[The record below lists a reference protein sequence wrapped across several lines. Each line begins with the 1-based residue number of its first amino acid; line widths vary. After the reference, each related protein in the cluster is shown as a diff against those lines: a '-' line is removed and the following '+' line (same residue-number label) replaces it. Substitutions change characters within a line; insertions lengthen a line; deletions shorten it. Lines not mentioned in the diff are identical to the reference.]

1 MLALSPRV
9 TVHLVGV
16 GLLAATAAYW
26 MVRLRPDPPRLAA
39 PSETLPGRP
48 TAMAVDDTARTVA
61 GWLAP
66 GPLRMNVRVTGVA
79 LSGRGQRA
87 VALLSVDDQ
96 PARPFIVGESLPG
109 GAVVSRIEA
118 DSVLLTRPDGQTRL
132 PTPSVATVTPV
143 SPASPVAVQDRKS

>member
-9 TVHLVGV
+9 MVHLVGV

-26 MVRLRPDPPRLAA
+26 MGRLRPDPPRLAA
-39 PSETLPGRP
+39 PSETLTGHPP
-48 TAMAVDDTARTVA
+48 AMAGDETARAVA

-66 GPLRMNVRVTGVA
+66 GPLRMNVRVAGVA
-79 LSGRGQRA
+79 LSDRGQRA

-132 PTPSVATVTPV
+132 PTPSLASVTAVKPV
-143 SPASPVAVQDRKS
+143 SPVAVQGRKS